1 MTTTTRPSLLLL
13 LVLTFAPAAW
23 AQPAPIGGL
32 GGQQTGDAL
41 ATPGPYGV
49 RVGDLAWVDA
59 ARQGRRI
66 DVRIYEPVGLRAGSP
81 LVVFSHGLGG
91 DHTGY
96 AYIGEHLASHGLTA
110 VHLNHPGSDS
120 VVRQQGYLALVR
132 AGMDLQNRLDRP
144 KDVSFVLD
152 EVRRTQRAE
161 PLLDQVD
168 LTKIAVAG
176 HSFGAYTA
184 LAVVGQ
190 TFVEAGQTYSFRDR
204 RVRCAVAMSPQGPGT
219 IGLTEESWDGV
230 RAPVHTMTGTEDT
243 GLGTDDVAD
252 RRAAFDAMPP
262 GDKHHLTIEG
272 AEHSAFGDR
281 FDKDR
286 DPRHHGWIL
295 AATTGFL
302 RATLLDDRA
311 AAQWL
316 ERGQLQRDTRGEVVQ
331 ERR

>member
-1 MTTTTRPSLLLL
+1 MTTTRASLLLL
-13 LVLTFAPAAW
+13 LLALSPAAR
-23 AQPAPIGGL
+23 AQPAPIGGF
-32 GGQQTGDAL
+32 GGQATGQEL
-41 ATPGPYGV
+41 AAPGPYGV

-59 ARQGRRI
+59 ARRGRRV
-66 DVRIYEPVGLRAGSP
+66 DVRVYEPVGLRAGSP

-91 DHTGY
+91 SHTGY
-96 AYIGEHLASHGLTA
+96 GYIGEHLASHGLTT
-110 VHLNHPGSDS
+110 VHVNHAGSDS
-120 VVRQQGYLALVR
+120 AVAAQGYLALVR
-132 AGMDLQNRLDRP
+132 AGMELQNRIDRP
-144 KDVSFVLD
+144 KDVSFAID
-152 EVRRTQRAE
+152 EVRRLQRTE

-168 LTKIAVAG
+168 LSKVAVAG

-190 TFVEAGQTYSFRDR
+190 TFVDAGQTYAFRDR
-204 RVRCAVAMSPQGPGT
+204 RVRCAVAMSSQGPGT
-219 IGLTEESWDGV
+219 IGLTEESWDAIRV
-230 RAPVHTMTGTEDT
+230 PVHTMTGTEDT

-281 FDKDR
+281 LDRDR

-302 RATLLDDRA
+302 RAHLLDDRA
-311 AAQWL
+311 ARQWL